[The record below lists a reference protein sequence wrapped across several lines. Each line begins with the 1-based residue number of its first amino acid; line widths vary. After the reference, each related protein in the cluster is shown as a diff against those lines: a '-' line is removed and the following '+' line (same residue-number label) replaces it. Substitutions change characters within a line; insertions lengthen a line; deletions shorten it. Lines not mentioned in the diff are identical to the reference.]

1 LILYLS
7 ESALYKAL
15 IVFMCSNISCK
26 RGYLLRFIF
35 LSKEPPFSYLQLL
48 ALICAGA
55 LSACAVGPDFKQ
67 SEAPKTSSYTETTL
81 TKKLVT
87 APGVPGG
94 TDQEFVEG
102 ADIEA
107 QWWELYKSPEL
118 DVLIKKALEQN
129 PNLGAADAAVR
140 AAQENVNAQIGG
152 LYFPAISVGA
162 NDLRQKQPSA
172 VYGLNYGTD
181 TYNLFNTSVNVT
193 YTLDVFGGARRA
205 VEGARAQAEVAQF
218 QLEGAYLSLTA
229 NVVTGAIKEAALRAQ
244 MQATEEI
251 LKAQTSLAEVTEKQ
265 LAIGT
270 VSKVDVTSQRTLVS
284 NSQVDLYNY
293 ERNLAFAR
301 NQLAVLVGEFPSNG
315 NIAKFD
321 LANLHLP
328 EKLPLSVPS
337 SLVRQR
343 PDVRA
348 AEAQL
353 KAQNAFV
360 GVATANL
367 LPQFT
372 ITASAGSAAFTAN
385 SLFGSNSSLWT
396 LGGGILQ
403 PLFQGGQLLAQR
415 RGAIANYEKAAFQY
429 QTTVLNAF
437 QEVANALRALET
449 GAQALKAASDAERYA
464 FETLDLVQ
472 QQYKLGTASY
482 LAVLYYQNQY
492 QQAKVKSVSAQATRF
507 SDTAALFAALGGGW
521 WNREGPAFKPQ
532 DIANKD
538 QNEASGKN

>member
-1 LILYLS
+1 VNKNSVDKSGLYGVLIAFL
-7 ESALYKAL
+7 
-15 IVFMCSNISCK
+15 CSNNSCK
-26 RGYLLRFIF
+26 RGYLLQLMFSLIPPSSSLKFI
-35 LSKEPPFSYLQLL
+35 P
-48 ALICAGA
+48 LICVVV

-67 SEAPKTSSYTETTL
+67 PEAPKTSSYTETTL
-81 TKKLVT
+81 PKKLT
-87 APGVPGG
+87 PAPGVPGG
-94 TDQEFVEG
+94 SDQEFVEG

-118 DVLIKKALEQN
+118 DALIKKALEQN
-129 PNLGAADAAVR
+129 PNLGAADAALR

-152 LYFPAISVGA
+152 QYFPAIGVGA
-162 NDLRQKQPSA
+162 NALRQKQPSA

-181 TYNLFNTSVNVT
+181 TYNLYNATVNVT
-193 YTLDVFGGARRA
+193 YKLDVFGGARRA

-229 NVVTGAIKEAALRAQ
+229 NVVTSAVKEAALRAQ

-251 LKAQTSLAEVTEKQ
+251 LKAQTNLAEVTEKQ
-265 LAIGT
+265 LVIGT

-284 NSQVDLYNY
+284 SSQVDLFNY

-301 NQLAVLVGEFPSNG
+301 NQLAVLVGEIPSNA

-321 LANLHLP
+321 LSNLHLP

-367 LPQFT
+367 LPQFN
-372 ITASAGSAAFTAN
+372 ITGSIGAAALTSN
-385 SLFGSNSSLWT
+385 GLFGPNSALWT

-403 PLFQGGQLLAQR
+403 PLFQGGQLLALR
-415 RGAIANYEKAAFQY
+415 RGAIANYEQAAFQY
-429 QTTVLNAF
+429 QATVLNAF

-464 FETLDLVQ
+464 YETLDLVQ

-521 WNREGPAFKPQ
+521 WNREGPAFKPK

-538 QNEASGKN
+538 QNETSGNN

>member
-1 LILYLS
+1 MFSLN
-7 ESALYKAL
+7 APP
-15 IVFMCSNISCK
+15 IS
-26 RGYLLRFIF
+26 RLH
-35 LSKEPPFSYLQLL
+35 LQMLVC
-48 ALICAGA
+48 ISA

-67 SEAPKTSSYTETTL
+67 PDAPNTSTYTETTL
-81 TKKLVT
+81 SKKLAT

-94 TDQEFVEG
+94 SLQEFVED
-102 ADIEA
+102 ADIQA
-107 QWWELYKSPEL
+107 QWWQLYKSPEL
-118 DVLIKKALEQN
+118 DALIKKALQQS
-129 PNLGAADAAVR
+129 PNLGAADAALR
-140 AAQENVNAQIGG
+140 SAQENVNAQIGG
-152 LYFPAISVGA
+152 QYFPSVGLSGTA
-162 NDLRQKQPSA
+162 TRQLQPSA
-172 VYGLNYGTD
+172 VYGISNGSD
-181 TYNLFNTSVNVT
+181 TYSLYNTSVNVT
-193 YTLDVFGGARRA
+193 YKLDVFGGARRA

-229 NVVTGAIKEAALRAQ
+229 NVVTSAVKEAALRAQ

-251 LKAQTSLAEVTEKQ
+251 LKAQTNLAEVTERQ
-265 LAIGT
+265 LMIGT
-270 VSKVDVTSQRTLVS
+270 VSKVDVTSQKTLVS
-284 NSQVDLYNY
+284 NSQVDLFNY

-301 NQLAVLVGEFPSNG
+301 NQLAVLVGELPSNA

-321 LANLHLP
+321 LASLHLP

-367 LPQFT
+367 LPQFN
-372 ITASAGSAAFTAN
+372 ITGSIGSAALTSAA
-385 SLFGSNSSLWT
+385 LFGPNSALWSI
-396 LGGGILQ
+396 GGGILQ

-415 RGAIANYEKAAFQY
+415 RGAIANYEQAAFQY
-429 QTTVLNAF
+429 QATVLNAF

-449 GAQALKAASDAERYA
+449 GAQALKSASDAERYA
-464 FETLDLVQ
+464 YETLDLVQ

-507 SDTAALFAALGGGW
+507 SDTASLFAALGGGW
-521 WNREGPAFKPQ
+521 WNREGPAFKPK

-538 QNEASGKN
+538 QNETSGTN

>member
-1 LILYLS
+1 
-7 ESALYKAL
+7 
-15 IVFMCSNISCK
+15 M
-26 RGYLLRFIF
+26 F
-35 LSKEPPFSYLQLL
+35 LSMLPLSRLCLL
-48 ALICAGA
+48 ALICAAG
-55 LSACAVGPDFKQ
+55 LCACAVGPDFKQ
-67 SEAPKTSSYTETTL
+67 PEAPKTSSYTETPLAKQL
-81 TKKLVT
+81 TT

-94 TDQEFVEG
+94 SAQEFIEG

-118 DVLIKKALEQN
+118 DALIKRALEQN
-129 PNLGAADAAVR
+129 PNLGAADAALR

-152 LYFPAISVGA
+152 QYFPSIGVGA
-162 NDLRQKQPSA
+162 NAIRQKQPSA
-172 VYGLNYGTD
+172 VYGMNYGSD
-181 TYNLFNTSVNVT
+181 TYKLYNTSVNVT
-193 YTLDVFGGARRA
+193 YKLDVFGGARRA

-229 NVVTGAIKEAALRAQ
+229 NVVTSAVKEAALRAQ

-251 LKAQTSLAEVTEKQ
+251 LKAQTNLAEVTEKQ
-265 LAIGT
+265 LVIGT

-284 NSQVDLYNY
+284 NSQVDLFNY

-301 NQLAVLVGEFPSNG
+301 NQLAVLVGEIPSNA

-321 LANLHLP
+321 LVNLNLP
-328 EKLPLSVPS
+328 DKLPLSVPS

-353 KAQNAFV
+353 KAQNAVV

-367 LPQFT
+367 LPQFN
-372 ITASAGSAAFTAN
+372 ITGSIGAAALTSN
-385 SLFGSNSSLWT
+385 GLFGPNSALWT

-403 PLFQGGQLLAQR
+403 PLFQGGALLAQR
-415 RGAIANYEKAAFQY
+415 RGAIANYELAAFQY
-429 QTTVLNAF
+429 QATVLNAF

-464 FETLDLVQ
+464 YETLDLVQ

-492 QQAKVKSVSAQATRF
+492 QQAKVKSVAAQATRF

-521 WNREGPAFKPQ
+521 WNREGPAFKPK

-538 QNEASGKN
+538 QNETSGQN

>member
-1 LILYLS
+1 
-7 ESALYKAL
+7 
-15 IVFMCSNISCK
+15 M
-26 RGYLLRFIF
+26 F
-35 LSKEPPFSYLQLL
+35 LSKALSCARFYSLL
-48 ALICAGA
+48 LICAVA
-55 LSACAVGPDFKQ
+55 VSACAVGPDFKQ
-67 SEAPKTSSYTETTL
+67 PDAPKTTSYTEGPL
-81 TKKLVT
+81 SQKLAK

-118 DVLIKKALEQN
+118 DALIKKALEQN
-129 PNLGAADAAVR
+129 PNLGAADAALR

-152 LYFPAISVGA
+152 QYFPAVSLGA
-162 NDLRQKQPSA
+162 GATRQLQPA
-172 VYGLNYGTD
+172 AIYGLPYGSD
-181 TYNLFNTSVNVT
+181 TYNLYNTTVNVT
-193 YTLDVFGGARRA
+193 YKLDVFGGARRA

-229 NVVTGAIKEAALRAQ
+229 NVVTGAVKEAALRAQ

-251 LKAQTSLAEVTEKQ
+251 LKAQTNLAEVTQKQ
-265 LAIGT
+265 LVIGT
-270 VSKVDVTSQRTLVS
+270 VSKVDVTSQQTLVA
-284 NSQVDLYNY
+284 NSQVDLFNY

-301 NQLAVLVGEFPSNG
+301 NQLAVLVGELPSNAD
-315 NIAKFD
+315 ISKFD
-321 LANLHLP
+321 LSKLQLP
-328 EKLPLSVPS
+328 AKLPLSVPS

-367 LPQFT
+367 LPQFN
-372 ITASAGSAAFTAN
+372 ITGSIGSAALTSAA
-385 SLFGSNSSLWT
+385 LFGPNSSLWSI
-396 LGGGILQ
+396 GAGILQ

-415 RGAIANYEKAAFQY
+415 RGAIANYELAAYQY
-429 QTTVLNAF
+429 QATVLNAF

-464 FETLDLVQ
+464 YETLDLVQ

-492 QQAKVKSVSAQATRF
+492 QQAKVKSVAAQATRF
-507 SDTAALFAALGGGW
+507 SDTAALFVALGGGW
-521 WNREGPAFKPQ
+521 WNREGPAFKPK

-538 QNEASGKN
+538 QNETSGNN

>member
-1 LILYLS
+1 MFFLKTNSFYRSKLLPILCLS
-7 ESALYKAL
+7 
-15 IVFMCSNISCK
+15 M
-26 RGYLLRFIF
+26 
-35 LSKEPPFSYLQLL
+35 
-48 ALICAGA
+48 

-67 SEAPKTSSYTETTL
+67 PEAPKTSSYTEGPV
-81 TKKLVT
+81 TKKLAT

-118 DVLIKKALEQN
+118 DALIKKALEQN
-129 PNLGAADAAVR
+129 PNLGAADAALR

-152 LYFPAISVGA
+152 QYFPAIGLGA
-162 NDLRQKQPSA
+162 GASRQLQPSA
-172 VYGLNYGTD
+172 IYGLPYGSD
-181 TYNLFNTSVNVT
+181 TYNLYNTSVNVS
-193 YTLDVFGGARRA
+193 YKLDVFGGARRA

-229 NVVTGAIKEAALRAQ
+229 NVVTSAVREAALRAQ
-244 MQATEEI
+244 MSATEEI
-251 LKAQTSLAEVTEKQ
+251 LKAQTNLAEVTEKQ
-265 LAIGT
+265 LIIGT

-284 NSQVDLYNY
+284 NSQVDLLNY
-293 ERNLAFAR
+293 ERNLAFTR
-301 NQLAVLVGEFPSNG
+301 NQLAVLVGEVPSNAD
-315 NIAKFD
+315 IAHFD
-321 LANLHLP
+321 LSKLHLP

-367 LPQFT
+367 LPQFN
-372 ITASAGSAAFTAN
+372 ITGSIGSAALTSAA
-385 SLFGSNSSLWT
+385 LFGPNSALWSI
-396 LGGGILQ
+396 GGGILQ

-415 RGAIANYEKAAFQY
+415 RGALANYEQAAFQY
-429 QTTVLNAF
+429 QATVLNAF

-464 FETLDLVQ
+464 YETLDLVQ

-492 QQAKVKSVSAQATRF
+492 QQAKVKSVAAQATRF

-521 WNREGPAFKPQ
+521 WNRVGPAFKPK

-538 QNEASGKN
+538 QNETSGNN

>member
-1 LILYLS
+1 
-7 ESALYKAL
+7 
-15 IVFMCSNISCK
+15 M
-26 RGYLLRFIF
+26 F
-35 LSKEPPFSYLQLL
+35 LSKVPPLSHIHLL
-48 ALICAGA
+48 LLICAGF
-55 LSACAVGPDFKQ
+55 LSACAVGPNFKQ
-67 SEAPKTSSYTETTL
+67 PDAPKTKSYTEKPLSQKL
-81 TKKLVT
+81 TA

-94 TDQEFVEG
+94 GPQEFAEG
-102 ADIEA
+102 SDIGA
-107 QWWELYKSPEL
+107 QWWTLYKSPEL
-118 DVLIKKALEQN
+118 DALIKKALEQN
-129 PNLGAADAAVR
+129 PNLGAADAALR
-140 AAQENVNAQIGG
+140 AAQENVSAQIGG
-152 LYFPAISVGA
+152 QYFPAVSVGGA
-162 NDLRQKQPSA
+162 ATRQLQPSA
-172 VYGLNYGTD
+172 IYGLPYGSD
-181 TYNLFNTSVNVT
+181 TYNLYNTSVNVT
-193 YTLDVFGGARRA
+193 YKLDVFGGARRA

-229 NVVTGAIKEAALRAQ
+229 NVVTSAVKEAALRAQ

-251 LKAQTSLAEVTEKQ
+251 LKAQINLAEVTEKQ
-265 LAIGT
+265 LKIGT
-270 VSKVDVTSQRTLVS
+270 VNKVDLTSQQTLVAS
-284 NSQVDLYNY
+284 SQVDLFNY

-301 NQLAVLVGEFPSNG
+301 NQLALLVGELPSNA

-321 LANLHLP
+321 LSNLHLP
-328 EKLPLSVPS
+328 EKLPLSIPS

-367 LPQFT
+367 LPQFN
-372 ITASAGSAAFTAN
+372 ITGSIGSAALTSAA
-385 SLFGSNSSLWT
+385 LFGPNSALWSI
-396 LGGGILQ
+396 GGGILQ

-415 RGAIANYEKAAFQY
+415 RGAIANYEQAAFQY
-429 QTTVLNAF
+429 QATVLNAF

-449 GAQALKAASDAERYA
+449 GAQGLKAASDAERYA
-464 FETLDLVQ
+464 YETLDLVQ

-492 QQAKVKSVSAQATRF
+492 QQAKVKSVAAQATRF

-521 WNREGPAFKPQ
+521 WNREGPAFKPK

-538 QNEASGKN
+538 QNETSGTN

>member
-1 LILYLS
+1 
-7 ESALYKAL
+7 
-15 IVFMCSNISCK
+15 M
-26 RGYLLRFIF
+26 F
-35 LSKEPPFSYLQLL
+35 LSIPRLSSLKLL
-48 ALICAGA
+48 PLICAAA

-67 SEAPKTSSYTETTL
+67 PDAPKTSSYTETAL
-81 TKKLVT
+81 SKKLAT

-94 TDQEFVEG
+94 GDQEFVEG

-118 DVLIKKALEQN
+118 DALIKKALEQN
-129 PNLGAADAAVR
+129 PNLGAADAALR

-152 LYFPAISVGA
+152 QYFPAIGVGA
-162 NDLRQKQPSA
+162 NALRQKQPSA
-172 VYGLNYGTD
+172 VYGMNYGSD
-181 TYNLFNTSVNVT
+181 TYNLYNTSVNVT
-193 YTLDVFGGARRA
+193 YKLDVFGGARRA

-229 NVVTGAIKEAALRAQ
+229 NVVTSAVKEAALRAQ

-251 LKAQTSLAEVTEKQ
+251 LKAQTNLAEVTEKQ
-265 LAIGT
+265 LIIGT

-284 NSQVDLYNY
+284 NSQVDLFNY

-301 NQLAVLVGEFPSNG
+301 NQLAVLVGEIPSNA

-321 LANLHLP
+321 LTNLHLP

-367 LPQFT
+367 LPQFN
-372 ITASAGSAAFTAN
+372 ITGSIGAASLTSSG
-385 SLFGSNSSLWT
+385 LFGPNSALWS

-403 PLFQGGQLLAQR
+403 PLFQGGALLAQR
-415 RGAIANYEKAAFQY
+415 RGAIANYELAAFQY
-429 QTTVLNAF
+429 QATVLNAF

-464 FETLDLVQ
+464 YETLDLVQ

-492 QQAKVKSVSAQATRF
+492 QQAKVKSVAAQATRF

-521 WNREGPAFKPQ
+521 WNREGPAFKPK

-538 QNEASGKN
+538 QNETSGTN

>member
-1 LILYLS
+1 MFPLINPSSRL
-7 ESALYKAL
+7 KL
-15 IVFMCSNISCK
+15 I
-26 RGYLLRFIF
+26 
-35 LSKEPPFSYLQLL
+35 P
-48 ALICAGA
+48 LICVAV

-67 SEAPKTSSYTETTL
+67 PEAPKTSSYTETPL
-81 TKKLVT
+81 TKKLTT

-94 TDQEFVEG
+94 SDQEFVEG

-118 DVLIKKALEQN
+118 DALIKKALEQN
-129 PNLGAADAAVR
+129 PNLGAADAALR

-152 LYFPAISVGA
+152 QYFPAIGVGA
-162 NDLRQKQPSA
+162 NALRQKQPSA

-181 TYNLFNTSVNVT
+181 TYNLYNTSVNVT
-193 YTLDVFGGARRA
+193 YKLDVFGGARRA

-229 NVVTGAIKEAALRAQ
+229 NVVTSAVREAALRAQ

-251 LKAQTSLAEVTEKQ
+251 LKAQTNLAEVTEKQ
-265 LAIGT
+265 LVIGT

-284 NSQVDLYNY
+284 SSQVDLFNY

-301 NQLAVLVGEFPSNG
+301 NQLAVLVGEIPSNA

-321 LANLHLP
+321 LANLKLP

-367 LPQFT
+367 LPQFN
-372 ITASAGSAAFTAN
+372 ITGSIGAAALTSS
-385 SLFGSNSSLWT
+385 SLFGPNSSLWT

-415 RGAIANYEKAAFQY
+415 RGAIANYEQAAFQY
-429 QTTVLNAF
+429 QATVLNAF

-464 FETLDLVQ
+464 YETLDLVQ

-521 WNREGPAFKPQ
+521 WNREGPAFKPK

-538 QNEASGKN
+538 QNETSGTN

>member
-1 LILYLS
+1 MFMSTPPLIRLYL
-7 ESALYKAL
+7 L
-15 IVFMCSNISCK
+15 V
-26 RGYLLRFIF
+26 
-35 LSKEPPFSYLQLL
+35 
-48 ALICAGA
+48 LICAGV

-67 SEAPKTSSYTETTL
+67 PEAPKTSSYTETTL
-81 TKKLVT
+81 SKKLAT

-94 TDQEFVEG
+94 SDQEFVEG

-118 DVLIKKALEQN
+118 DALIKRALEQN
-129 PNLGAADAAVR
+129 PNLGAADAALR
-140 AAQENVNAQIGG
+140 AAQENVNAQIGSQ
-152 LYFPAISVGA
+152 YFPAIGVGA
-162 NDLRQKQPSA
+162 NAIRQKQPSA

-181 TYNLFNTSVNVT
+181 TYNLYNATVNVT
-193 YTLDVFGGARRA
+193 YKIDVFGGARRA

-229 NVVTGAIKEAALRAQ
+229 NVVTSAVKEAALRAQ

-251 LKAQTSLAEVTEKQ
+251 LKAQTNLAEVTEKQ
-265 LAIGT
+265 LVIGT

-284 NSQVDLYNY
+284 NSQVDLFNY

-301 NQLAVLVGEFPSNG
+301 NQLAVLVGEIPSNA

-321 LANLHLP
+321 LANLQLP

-367 LPQFT
+367 LPQFN
-372 ITASAGSAAFTAN
+372 ITGSIGAAALTSAG
-385 SLFGSNSSLWT
+385 LFGPNSALWT

-403 PLFQGGQLLAQR
+403 PLFQGGALLAQR
-415 RGAIANYEKAAFQY
+415 RGAIANYELAAFQY
-429 QTTVLNAF
+429 QATVLNAF

-464 FETLDLVQ
+464 YETLDLVQ

-492 QQAKVKSVSAQATRF
+492 QQAKVKSVAAQATRF

-521 WNREGPAFKPQ
+521 WNREGPAFKPK

-538 QNEASGKN
+538 QNETSGKN

>member
-1 LILYLS
+1 MPFL
-7 ESALYKAL
+7 
-15 IVFMCSNISCK
+15 CSNNSCK
-26 RGYLLRFIF
+26 RGYLLQFMF
-35 LSKEPPFSYLQLL
+35 LSKVPPFSSLRLL
-48 ALICAGA
+48 ALIWTGVI
-55 LSACAVGPDFKQ
+55 SACAVGPDFKQ
-67 SEAPKTSSYTETTL
+67 PEAPKTSSYTESPL
-81 TKKLVT
+81 SKKLTT

-94 TDQEFVEG
+94 TEQEFVEG

-118 DVLIKKALEQN
+118 DALIKKALQQN
-129 PNLGAADAAVR
+129 PNLGAADAALR

-152 LYFPAISVGA
+152 QYFPAVSVGGA
-162 NDLRQKQPSA
+162 ATRQLQPSA
-172 VYGLNYGTD
+172 IYGIPYGSD
-181 TYNLFNTSVNVT
+181 TYNLYNTSVNVS
-193 YTLDVFGGARRA
+193 YKLDVFGGARRA
-205 VEGARAQAEVAQF
+205 VEGARAQAEVAQY

-229 NVVTGAIKEAALRAQ
+229 NVVTSAVKEAALRAQ
-244 MQATEEI
+244 LQATEEI
-251 LKAQTSLAEVTEKQ
+251 LKAQTNLAEVTEKQ
-265 LAIGT
+265 LVIGT

-284 NSQVDLYNY
+284 TSQVDLFNY

-301 NQLAVLVGEFPSNG
+301 NQLAVLVGELPSNAA
-315 NIAKFD
+315 ITQFD
-321 LANLHLP
+321 LSKLHLP

-367 LPQFT
+367 LPQFN
-372 ITASAGSAAFTAN
+372 ITGSIGSAALTSAA
-385 SLFGSNSSLWT
+385 LFGPNSALWSI
-396 LGGGILQ
+396 GGGILQ

-415 RGAIANYEKAAFQY
+415 RGAIANYEQAAFQY
-429 QTTVLNAF
+429 QATVLSAF

-449 GAQALKAASDAERYA
+449 GAQGLKAASDAERYA
-464 FETLDLVQ
+464 YETLDLVQ

-492 QQAKVKSVSAQATRF
+492 QQAKVKSVAAQATRF
-507 SDTAALFAALGGGW
+507 SDTAALFTALGGGW
-521 WNREGPAFKPQ
+521 WNREGPAFKPKA
-532 DIANKD
+532 IANKD
-538 QNEASGKN
+538 QNETSGNN